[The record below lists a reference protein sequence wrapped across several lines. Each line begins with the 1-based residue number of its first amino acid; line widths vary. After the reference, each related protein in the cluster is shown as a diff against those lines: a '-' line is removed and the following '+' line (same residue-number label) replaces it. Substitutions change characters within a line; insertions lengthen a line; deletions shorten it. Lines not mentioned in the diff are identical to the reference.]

1 MADTKISAL
10 TGVTTVAGTNEF
22 AVNESGTSK
31 KCSAT
36 QLQDFI
42 GVKTKRVGTTVT
54 STSATL
60 AKVTDL
66 DLALAVGSWHFKHV
80 LRVRSSSLTC
90 AFALNASFSGTQT
103 AFQYWW
109 QWCDV
114 SSTAAT
120 GGVEGSDSTTG
131 QVRGMYASRQA
142 RTTAAFGVTIS
153 VDTVDADI
161 MLIMEGMVEVSVAG
175 NLELYFGSEVGAD
188 GTQSLMVGSGVIA
201 TKMG

>member
-10 TGVTTVAGTNEF
+10 TAVTTPAGTDEF
-22 AVNESGTSK
+22 AVNQGGTSK
-31 KCSAT
+31 KETLS
-36 QLQDFI
+36 QINDFI
-42 GVKTKRVGTTVT
+42 GVKTKRVATQVNST
-54 STSATL
+54 STTL

-66 DLALAVGSWHFKHV
+66 DLTLAAGSYHFKYV
-80 LRVRSSSLTC
+80 LRVQSTDVTV
-90 AFALNASFSGTQT
+90 AFALNASHSGTTT

-120 GGVEGSDSTTG
+120 GGIVGSDSTTG
-131 QVRGMYASRQA
+131 QVRGMYASRIA

-153 VDTVDADI
+153 VDTANADC
-161 MLIMEGMVEVSVAG
+161 MLIMEGMTEVTASG
-175 NLELYFGSEVGAD
+175 DLQLYFGSEVAT
-188 GTQSLMVGSGVIA
+188 GTQSLMVGSGLIV